1 MIAVASEVGNAAAL
15 HHDQIL
21 VAKIVLCA
29 GALWLGWQVGEAWRH
44 SALRARRQRN
54 LRRKRPEYVA
64 VERRLTWG
72 DMLKQ
77 DLASGRIGQ
86 EPSTRYPKIERD
98 S

>member
-21 VAKIVLCA
+21 VAKIVLAA
-29 GALWLGWQVGEAWRH
+29 GFLWIGRQVSEAWRH

-54 LRRKRPEYVA
+54 LRRKRP
-64 VERRLTWG
+64 G
-72 DMLKQ
+72 F
-77 DLASGRIGQ
+77 
-86 EPSTRYPKIERD
+86 D